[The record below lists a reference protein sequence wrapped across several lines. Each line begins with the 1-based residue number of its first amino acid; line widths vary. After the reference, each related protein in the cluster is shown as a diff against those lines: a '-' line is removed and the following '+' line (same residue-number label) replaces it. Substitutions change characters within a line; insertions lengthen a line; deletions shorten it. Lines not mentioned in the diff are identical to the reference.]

1 MFFFYV
7 AIVINFHS
15 ISYFDSSSA
24 IYVYVSNLKC
34 SCVRDCPAVTEEK
47 VLNVHVLYH
56 GHILDK
62 INISHSCETLQAHK
76 TKLFKSISGIAV

>member
-1 MFFFYV
+1 M
-7 AIVINFHS
+7 
-15 ISYFDSSSA
+15 
-24 IYVYVSNLKC
+24 
-34 SCVRDCPAVTEEK
+34 RDCPAVAEEK

-76 TKLFKSISGIAV
+76 TKLFKSVSGIPVQRLYRHGCLKITKIISLHLKINTAK